1 MDEKKDSVQQK
12 EYQVIQEKIV
22 PKKKSRW
29 KRWGRSLLRTAVLA
43 LVFGVIAGT
52 AIVISGKILIEKL
65 DLEEKWR
72 HLVAIGSSTPTPGIT
87 PTRTLAQPPD
97 KTPTPEAVPTSLP
110 VTPTEPSPT
119 GSGPQLPD
127 ITPEVTVTIDREP
140 QGNPVDTI
148 KEKETIQE
156 FLNIY
161 SGVSALA
168 RTLEKSLV
176 QITAITE
183 GVDWFGEAY
192 ETREEATG
200 LYVADNGIDMLF
212 LVNLDSIEGATK
224 FEVTLEDGVR
234 IPGRI
239 FSYDTNYRLAVL
251 AVRLSEV
258 SAVEPEVLPVKA
270 KFAFDEVMTGI
281 PVMVLG
287 TPNGHAGAMELGIT
301 TGVNRVVP
309 VMDDEVFY
317 FTTGIT
323 EYADG
328 DGFVFNLSGE
338 VIGIVS
344 NTLNNGETGIITAA
358 MVGGMQKIIENTLN
372 NVPRVYCGL
381 YLEAVEKRMIET
393 YHLPEGLYVTDVLPS
408 SPAMTAG
415 IKSGDIITQAG
426 AVRVTEV
433 KQFYEAVSNVAK
445 GKNIGVMVS
454 REIKGVRTE
463 QVIYL
468 TPEERMH

>member
-1 MDEKKDSVQQK
+1 MDENKDSVQQK

-22 PKKKSRW
+22 PKKKSNW
-29 KRWGRSLLRTAVLA
+29 KRWGKSLLRTAILA
-43 LVFGVIAGT
+43 LVFGVIAGA
-52 AIVISGKILIEKL
+52 AIVISGKTLIEKL
-65 DLEEKWR
+65 NLEEKWR
-72 HLVAIGSSTPTPGIT
+72 RLVEIGSSAPTPKPTPTST
-87 PTRTLAQPPD
+87 PTRPSD
-97 KTPTPEAVPTSLP
+97 KTPTPKITPTRVP
-110 VTPTEPSPT
+110 VTTTEPSPT
-119 GSGPQLPD
+119 GSVPEIPD
-127 ITPEVTVTIDREP
+127 ITPGVTVSID
-140 QGNPVDTI
+140 NPPENSADTI
-148 KEKETIQE
+148 KEKEMLQE

-161 SGVSALA
+161 SSVSALA
-168 RTLEKSLV
+168 HTLEKSLV
-176 QITAITE
+176 QVTVITE
-183 GVDWFGEAY
+183 GVDWFEEAY
-192 ETREEATG
+192 ETRKEATG

-224 FEVTLEDGVR
+224 FEVTFADGLR
-234 IPGRI
+234 TPGRI

-251 AVRLSEV
+251 AVRLSEI
-258 SAVEPEVLPVKA
+258 STAEPETLPVKA
-270 KFAFDEVMTGI
+270 KFAFDEVMTGV

-287 TPNGHAGAMELGIT
+287 TPNGHTGAMELGII

-309 VMDDEVFY
+309 VIDDEVFY

-344 NTLNNGETGIITAA
+344 NTLNNGEKGIITAA
-358 MVGGMQKIIENTLN
+358 MVGGMRKIIENTLN

-393 YHLPEGLYVTDVLPS
+393 YHLPEGIYVKDVLPS
-408 SPAMTAG
+408 SPAMAAG
-415 IKSGDIITQAG
+415 IKNGDIITQVG
-426 AVRVTEV
+426 AVKVTEV